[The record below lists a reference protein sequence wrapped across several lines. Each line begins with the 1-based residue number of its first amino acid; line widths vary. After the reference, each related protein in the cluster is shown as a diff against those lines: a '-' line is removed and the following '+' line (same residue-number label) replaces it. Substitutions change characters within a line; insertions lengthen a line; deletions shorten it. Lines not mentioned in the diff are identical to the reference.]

1 MVELGEILYV
11 KPGTVSLRYDRIP
24 VVVFETRENF
34 CRVRFVIPGEG
45 YHGEWAF
52 SLDDMRH
59 YLER

>member
-1 MVELGEILYV
+1 MIKLGDILYV
-11 KPGTVSLRYDRIP
+11 KPGIVGHRYDRIP
-24 VVVFETRENF
+24 VIVFEIRENF
-34 CRVRFVIPGEG
+34 YKVRFVVPGEG